1 MSQIKE
7 KVNKIMRKQFWYHCC
22 KFRFVGQAVTLE
34 NCRIVKNALNA
45 VVSLFAQSFFGFEGI
60 VAGMGCLHYRTKA
73 MAIGVVILGQ
83 IRLKP
88 VATMRSQCAMPRSL
102 CPSVPKR
109 LVRDSQ
115 KGSDRRAGD
124 AFACIPPSV
133 ACQTDMRE
141 RSRLGSV
148 VTQSIAALQPLWR
161 ALPTACTFPGW
172 ASEHSLHNV
181 QVFLIESLY
190 ASL

>member
-1 MSQIKE
+1 
-7 KVNKIMRKQFWYHCC
+7 MRKQFWDHCC

-133 ACQTDMRE
+133 AC
-141 RSRLGSV
+141 
-148 VTQSIAALQPLWR
+148 
-161 ALPTACTFPGW
+161 
-172 ASEHSLHNV
+172 
-181 QVFLIESLY
+181 
-190 ASL
+190 